1 MKNFEARGRT
11 IGIMAASALAI
22 TLSTAPATAQWEPE
36 RTVEFIAMYGPGGG
50 HDIMMRTTSQMLV
63 EEGITDANIQV
74 RNLPGGS
81 GARAMEYLHQQEGDG
96 HYVSAATSTF
106 ITTPL
111 RGGTELQ
118 PSDFT
123 PIALLAQDPAVIL
136 VNVNSD
142 METIDDVIETASER
156 TLNFGGTSVGGQGHL
171 VALQL
176 GSEAGVE
183 FNYIPYDGDGD
194 LAAALMGNQI
204 DIISANFNTAFD
216 FIQAGEFRAV
226 AISAT
231 EGMEDLSGVPTLP
244 EAGYDVVVTLPRAI
258 IGPPNMPDEARD
270 YWIDAFRQL
279 TETDRWQEEYVD
291 LYNVQRGDL
300 FGDDFA
306 AFIAENEVFYRET
319 LTEAGLLD

>member
-1 MKNFEARGRT
+1 MTRYQNGRRILGAVAAST
-11 IGIMAASALAI
+11 LALTIMAGPASADW
-22 TLSTAPATAQWEPE
+22 QPE
-36 RTVEFIAMYGPGGG
+36 RNVEFIAMYGPGGG
-50 HDIMMRTTSQMLV
+50 HDIMMRATSQMMI
-63 EEGITDANIQV
+63 EEGITSATIQV

-81 GARAMEYLHQQEGDG
+81 GARAMEYLHQQDGDG
-96 HYVSAATSTF
+96 HYLSAATATF

-142 METIDDVIETASER
+142 LETIQDVISAASER
-156 TLNFGGTSVGGQGHL
+156 TLNFGGTGIGGQGHL

-194 LAAALMGNQI
+194 LAAALMGNQL

-226 AISAT
+226 AISAY
-231 EGMEDLSGVPTLP
+231 EGMEDLANVPTLV
-244 EAGYDVVVTLPRAI
+244 EAGYDVVVTLPRAV
-258 IGPPNMPDEARD
+258 IGPPNMPEEARE
-270 YWIDAFRQL
+270 YWVNAFREL
-279 TETDRWQEEYVD
+279 TETDRWREEYIER
-291 LYNVQRGDL
+291 YNVQPGNL
-300 FGDDFA
+300 FGEEFA
-306 AFIAENEVFYRET
+306 AFIAESEEFYRTT
-319 LTEAGLLD
+319 LTEAGLLQ